1 MSEFTDVGADVGDA
15 MPDIVLETP
24 DGGTVKP
31 SGFRGQRLVIFFY
44 PKDDTPGCTIE
55 ACAFRDNLPKF
66 TKMNAKVFGVSKDDL
81 KSHDKFTKK
90 FELPFTLISDND
102 GSICESFGTWVEKKN
117 YGKTYMG
124 IERATFLVDADG
136 VIRHIWRKVKAAGH
150 AEEVLTEVKKLK

>member
-1 MSEFTDVGADVGDA
+1 MTLEVGDKLPA
-15 MPDIVLETP
+15 FKGET
-24 DGGTVKP
+24 DKGAIRASDLKGANA
-31 SGFRGQRLVIFFY
+31 VIYFY
-44 PKDDTPGCTIE
+44 PKDDTPGCMIE

-81 KSHDKFTKK
+81 TSHGKFIKK

-124 IERATFLVDADG
+124 IERATYLVDADG
-136 VIRHIWRKVKAAGH
+136 VIRHIWRNVKAAGH
-150 AEEVLTEVKKLK
+150 AEEVLDEVKKLK

>member
-1 MSEFTDVGADVGDA
+1 MTLKVGDKLPA
-15 MPDIVLETP
+15 FKGETDKGP
-24 DGGTVKP
+24 ISAKDLKG
-31 SGFRGQRLVIFFY
+31 SNAVIYFY

-81 KSHDKFTKK
+81 MSHEKFTKK

-102 GSICESFGTWVEKKN
+102 GSICESFGTWVEKTN

-124 IERATFLVDADG
+124 IERATYLIDADG

-150 AEEVLTEVKKLK
+150 AEEVLNEVKKLK